1 MDKCPRCGADAVF
14 AGYEDARTFYQCE
27 NCKRVW
33 PTMVTASPEGERAPV
48 RVLVADDSDQMVG
61 LVASWLEDDG
71 YAVVTATTGQ
81 QALDVAAVHH
91 PDVVLL
97 DLIMPP
103 PDGFEVC
110 TKLKSL
116 PHPPDIILMTGTSDA
131 GHLHRATD
139 LSPVT
144 LLRKP
149 FEAEAVVAA
158 VASAVRQR
166 QISGRSIRNT
176 NSHG

>member
-1 MDKCPRCGADAVF
+1 MDKCPRCGAVAVF

-33 PTMVTASPEGERAPV
+33 PTTITSSIEGRVPV
-48 RVLVADDSDQMVG
+48 RVLVADDSDQIVG
-61 LVASWLEDDG
+61 LIASWLEDDG
-71 YAVVTATTGQ
+71 YAVVTATTGR
-81 QALDVAAVHH
+81 QALDAAAVHH

-97 DLIMPP
+97 DLIMPR

-110 TKLKSL
+110 NKLRSL
-116 PHPPDIILMTGTSDA
+116 QPPPEIILMTGISDA
-131 GHLHRATD
+131 AHLDRVTD
-139 LSPVT
+139 LGTVT

-149 FEAEAVVAA
+149 VEAETVVAA

-166 QISGRSIRNT
+166 ESSGRGRKT
-176 NSHG
+176 

>member
-1 MDKCPRCGADAVF
+1 MDKCPRCGAAAVF

-33 PTMVTASPEGERAPV
+33 TTTVSSAHEGLAAPV
-48 RVLVADDSDQMVG
+48 QVLVADDSDQMVG
-61 LVASWLEDDG
+61 LIAAWLEDDG
-71 YAVVTATTGQ
+71 YAVVTATTGR
-81 QALDVAAVHH
+81 QALDAAAVHH

-103 PDGFEVC
+103 PNGFEVC
-110 TKLKSL
+110 SRLRSL
-116 PHPPDIILMTGTSDA
+116 RPPPEIILMTGISDA
-131 GHLHRATD
+131 AHLDRVTD
-139 LSPVT
+139 LGAVT

-149 FEAEAVVAA
+149 FEAATVVAA
-158 VASAVRQR
+158 VASAVRKRKNADQ
-166 QISGRSIRNT
+166 GRETT

>member
-1 MDKCPRCGADAVF
+1 MDKCPRCGAVAVF

-33 PTMVTASPEGERAPV
+33 PTTVEASPEGRRAPV

-61 LVASWLEDDG
+61 LIGSWLEDEG

-81 QALDVAAVHH
+81 QALDAAAVHH

-103 PDGFEVC
+103 PNGFEVC
-110 TKLKSL
+110 SKLGSL
-116 PHPPDIILMTGTSDA
+116 RPPPEVILMTGISDA
-131 GHLHRATD
+131 AHLDRVTD
-139 LSPVT
+139 LGAVT

-149 FEAEAVVAA
+149 FEAETVVTA
-158 VASAVRQR
+158 VASAVRKR
-166 QISGRSIRNT
+166 TSPDRGRKTT
-176 NSHG
+176 NSDG